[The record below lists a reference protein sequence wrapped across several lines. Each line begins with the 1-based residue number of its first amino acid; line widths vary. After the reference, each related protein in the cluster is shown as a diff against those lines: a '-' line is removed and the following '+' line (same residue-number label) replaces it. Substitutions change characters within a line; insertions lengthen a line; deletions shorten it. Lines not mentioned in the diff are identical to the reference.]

1 MPGTGFEQRPSVG
14 PKRGKPDERV
24 LVLVQG
30 VRRRPP
36 LPWICL
42 SGGVPFVI
50 LRQKFFS
57 VSSVLVFLGLC
68 LGTLPLRGQTFG
80 IGDLDVLIAT
90 TGTFINRGICASG
103 GDFNH
108 DGFADVAIITYS
120 NYGVAQEINL
130 FPGGPN
136 LPPTDTFPN
145 RVLLKIVP
153 PPVPFILD
161 QILFVDLNGDHFD
174 DLVFKGYRVN
184 GSAPWLY
191 TIYAVWGSTTPPLT
205 LDLNQTSADLELK
218 LSYSPTFC
226 SLAKGDFNG
235 DGRGDLMVSG
245 GDALQGNVYL
255 FMGKPS
261 YSSSS
266 IFLDDGVSATHIY
279 KSSDT
284 FLGQTLASGDINGDG
299 KSDLILSDKTHS
311 NGASTEKGKIY
322 VVLGSA
328 GFPTQWNLDTEP
340 ADYTLFGT
348 NAINS
353 PAVGDWTGDGIDD
366 LFILD
371 ETEQK
376 GYLLDGLSVANG
388 PSSFDMTTD
397 VPANTPIA
405 FGDFIFGIGSP
416 TGDFDGDG
424 KADLFSPV
432 HSQLG
437 AFLSNDY
444 SGQPVV
450 PSAAFQF
457 SVTSSW
463 SLGDING
470 DGKKDLVV
478 TPEGGPSGSVGII
491 YGYHPLDNPAIHV
504 QIPMALPQAV
514 LELSVEGDPKEMN
527 LSGDFL
533 ENTNGKWVPFQRTVP
548 VTLTQTSGEK
558 HLRVLFRNS
567 FGRTSSSAVQNVL
580 VEPGFP
586 RLEVVHNDF
595 ELGGPKVRIDCH
607 LLTSARVKASLFDQA
622 GVFLGQM
629 MDSTLAPGVWPI
641 EWDGKNSTG
650 QSVSPGVYYMS
661 IDIEG
666 RIEKKKILLRH

>member
-1 MPGTGFEQRPSVG
+1 
-14 PKRGKPDERV
+14 
-24 LVLVQG
+24 
-30 VRRRPP
+30 
-36 LPWICL
+36 
-42 SGGVPFVI
+42 VI